1 MKRITMKVP
10 TLLMIVPE
18 HFSKYRMAVI
28 TNVPI
33 VLFQEHEEFQE
44 AILWKISL
52 NKHWKLPREGLR
64 KLY

>member
-1 MKRITMKVP
+1 MKVP

-33 VLFQEHEEFQE
+33 VLFQGHEEFQ
-44 AILWKISL
+44 KRFFG
-52 NKHWKLPREGLR
+52 KYH
-64 KLY
+64 